1 MWKIKTGSTD
11 QAMNGNIHKVKG
23 TTSPP
28 KTWES
33 HSRREAGRNQQKG
46 DEWSRY
52 QSDKKNRQFM
62 IIITNYW
69 EGNLGRAAIPH
80 S

>member
-1 MWKIKTGSTD
+1 MWKIKTDSTD
-11 QAMNGNIHKVKG
+11 QAMNKNIHTVKG

-33 HSRREAGRNQQKG
+33 RNRREAGRNQQKG
-46 DEWSRY
+46 EEWPRY
-52 QSDKKNRQFM
+52 QRDKKNRQLM
-62 IIITNYW
+62 IIITNCW
-69 EGNLGRAAIPH
+69 EGSFGRAAIPH